1 MAFLIALMTLPSAQ
15 AFAALNE
22 RYGWDLP
29 RGIAP
34 LSAAFLCATLM
45 VWTRCCT
52 GTTARRSIN
61 WQVLIVIGAAIGVGR
76 AMDASGAA
84 AAIAEWIF
92 AGAGALGPQGLLFVF
107 SLLTAVLCQLVTN
120 KGAAV
125 LMFPIAMALAADA
138 GAGGVSPEPFVV
150 TLMATAA
157 SSYMTPVGFVTNL
170 MVYGPGGYRFTDYLR
185 LGVPLTLLVAA
196 LCALLCPLA
205 FPFEG
210 GR

>member
-1 MAFLIALMTLPSAQ
+1 
-15 AFAALNE
+15 
-22 RYGWDLP
+22 
-29 RGIAP
+29 
-34 LSAAFLCATLM
+34 M

-52 GTTARRSIN
+52 GTTARRSVG
-61 WQVLIVIGAAIGVGR
+61 WQVLMVIGAAIGVGR

-84 AAIAEWIF
+84 KAIADTIF
-92 AGAGALGPQGLLFVF
+92 AAAGGLGPQGLLFVF

-125 LMFPIAMALAADA
+125 LMFPIAMALAAE
-138 GAGGVSPEPFVV
+138 AGGGRGLSPEPFVV

-185 LGVPLTLLVAA
+185 LGVPLTVMVAA
-196 LCALLCPLA
+196 LCALLAPMA

-210 GR
+210 QG